1 MQDQSGDNVHKIRK
15 FLNDQGF
22 QLEEKGDGLNV
33 TIDSGHLIN
42 IYALQRDSD
51 YFWASFETRVADQKK
66 RQSEV
71 KKVEDILINGLL
83 GLAGVDEFKQT
94 QETDG
99 RFVYVADVELDQALV
114 YHGVITMDE
123 DAVIAEKFLKTEDVE
138 AEAAATSLEV
148 KKIEPEPEDKPIEVQ
163 EIEVEED
170 VDLTDAVEI
179 NVTLSPIEEAMEQLE
194 TIDAKMLR
202 QSLDMMSLKRSSNIR
217 LALTR
222 IFRAVGDIVEFKQS
236 IKNEAKKIISD
247 DDQEELR
254 IVEAVS
260 VSGFLG
266 PVVKLL
272 CEEVF

>member
-1 MQDQSGDNVHKIRK
+1 LDQSGDNVHKIRD

-51 YFWASFETRVADQKK
+51 YFWASFETRVAEQKK

-71 KKVEDILINGLL
+71 KTVKDILINGLL

-94 QETDG
+94 QEIDG
-99 RFVYVADVELDQALV
+99 RFVYVADIELDQSLT
-114 YHGVITMDE
+114 YHGVIAIDE
-123 DAVIAEKFLKTEDVE
+123 DASIENKPSKTQEIE
-138 AEAAATSLEV
+138 AEVAA
-148 KKIEPEPEDKPIEVQ
+148 KPIEVQ
-163 EIEVEED
+163 GVAVDAEAIDLSDTLEVN
-170 VDLTDAVEI
+170 I
-179 NVTLSPIEEAMEQLE
+179 ILSPIEEAMEQLE
-194 TIDAKMLR
+194 TVDAKMLR
-202 QSLDMMSLKRSSNIR
+202 KSLDMMSLKRSSNIR

-222 IFRAVGDIVEFKQS
+222 VFRSVGDQEEFKRC
-236 IKNEAKKIISD
+236 IETEAKKIVSH

-254 IVEAVS
+254 IVRSLS
-260 VSGFLG
+260 VSGFLE
-266 PVVKLL
+266 PVVNLL

>member
-1 MQDQSGDNVHKIRK
+1 M
-15 FLNDQGF
+15 
-22 QLEEKGDGLNV
+22 
-33 TIDSGHLIN
+33 
-42 IYALQRDSD
+42 
-51 YFWASFETRVADQKK
+51 
-66 RQSEV
+66 
-71 KKVEDILINGLL
+71 
-83 GLAGVDEFKQT
+83 
-94 QETDG
+94 
-99 RFVYVADVELDQALV
+99 
-114 YHGVITMDE
+114 
-123 DAVIAEKFLKTEDVE
+123 
-138 AEAAATSLEV
+138 
-148 KKIEPEPEDKPIEVQ
+148 Q